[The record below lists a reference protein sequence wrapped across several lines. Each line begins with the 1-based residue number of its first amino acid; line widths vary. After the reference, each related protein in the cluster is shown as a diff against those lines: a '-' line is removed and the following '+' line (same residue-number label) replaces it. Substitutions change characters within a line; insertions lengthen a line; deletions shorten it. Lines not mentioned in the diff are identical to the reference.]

1 MTTTHTHDV
10 HADAV
15 RIDDTI
21 TVSGLSIGPKGS
33 QSNELDLI
41 LWIEWDLERGS
52 VALTE
57 GLGQYEIL
65 KKSDNNA
72 QII

>member
-1 MTTTHTHDV
+1 MTSMQT
-10 HADAV
+10 V
-15 RIDDTI
+15 RNYDTI
-21 TVSGLSIGPKGS
+21 TVFGLSIGSKGS

-41 LWIEWDLERGS
+41 IWIEWDLQKSS

-57 GLGQYEIL
+57 GLDQYEIL

-72 QII
+72 

>member
-1 MTTTHTHDV
+1 V
-10 HADAV
+10 FG
-15 RIDDTI
+15 
-21 TVSGLSIGPKGS
+21 SSIGSKGS

-41 LWIEWDLERGS
+41 IWIEWDLEKGS